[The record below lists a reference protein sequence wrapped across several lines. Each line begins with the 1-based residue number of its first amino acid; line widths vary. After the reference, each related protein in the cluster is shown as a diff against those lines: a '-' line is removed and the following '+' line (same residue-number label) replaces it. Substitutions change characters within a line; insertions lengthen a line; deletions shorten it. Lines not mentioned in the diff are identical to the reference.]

1 MARNYKMY
9 QPVKFEELKDMNE
22 LNRFFEEVY
31 KDAYHLKEMKVSQL
45 SKQIANSWKGEN
57 YQFSN
62 KGSER
67 DKYNL
72 IVNYI
77 SNACRTGGGTSQ
89 NFENDLNDAHNRV
102 PIEVFV
108 PLVVIDAA
116 HRIATEFNKNEN
128 AMYQLLVDN
137 VMPVLQEKLGISRE
151 VMEIISNN
159 DRLSVTQALAEY
171 ANQHS

>member
-1 MARNYKMY
+1 MY
-9 QPVKFEELKDMNE
+9 QPVKLEGLKDMNG

-77 SNACRTGGGTSQ
+77 SNACRTG
-89 NFENDLNDAHNRV
+89 
-102 PIEVFV
+102 
-108 PLVVIDAA
+108 
-116 HRIATEFNKNEN
+116 
-128 AMYQLLVDN
+128 
-137 VMPVLQEKLGISRE
+137 
-151 VMEIISNN
+151 
-159 DRLSVTQALAEY
+159 
-171 ANQHS
+171 